1 MLKGNVSLM
10 SKSAKVL
17 FICISLKQSLER
29 RKAIELEFI
38 KLRQAVSDI
47 EIELEFFNAIY
58 GKDLTA
64 ETLALINIAREQAGQ
79 CKRPMSTGEIGCML
93 SHLFLWQ
100 RISEQR
106 YAAYDRI
113 VIIEDDVYLA
123 AHHQHTA
130 QLHSI
135 LNNPAE
141 FIFLSG
147 HSKKART
154 RILGYVSEDQTYF
167 NMLGSRYQYTMT
179 CAYSITLNEAG
190 KLVRKMLAKTTV
202 ADDWKYLLSEQSEI
216 PYYYFFEQG
225 GENDS
230 TIEAVD
236 QNRQAF
242 LAQYKENRF
251 TKNAYKIW
259 QDIQTLFKILL
270 SLKKVKKLNQYI
282 YDLISSLKFQ

>member
-1 MLKGNVSLM
+1 M

-17 FICISLKQSLER
+17 FICVSLKQSTDR
-29 RKAIELEFI
+29 REKVLNEIQ
-38 KLRQAVSDI
+38 KLRECITDI
-47 EIELEFFNAIY
+47 EIDFEFFDGIY
-58 GKDLTA
+58 GKDLA
-64 ETLALINIAREQAGQ
+64 PEYLSFINIAREQAGQ
-79 CKRPMSTGEIGCML
+79 CKRPLSAGEIGCML

-106 YAAYDRI
+106 YANYDRV

-154 RILGYVSEDQTYF
+154 RILGYVSEDRTYF

-179 CAYSITLNEAG
+179 CAYSITPNEAG

-202 ADDWKYLLSEQSEI
+202 ADDWKYLLSEKSEI

-259 QDIQTLFKILL
+259 QDTITIFKVIILL
-270 SLKKVKKLNQYI
+270 RKIQKLNKYI
-282 YDLISSLKFQ
+282 SVLY

>member
-1 MLKGNVSLM
+1 M
-10 SKSAKVL
+10 SKSSKVL

-29 RKAIELEFI
+29 RKAIELEFN

-47 EIELEFFNAIY
+47 EIELEFFDAIY
-58 GKDLTA
+58 GKDLSS
-64 ETLALINIAREQAGQ
+64 EILALINIAREQAGQ

-106 YAAYDRI
+106 YANYDRV

-135 LNNPAE
+135 LHHPAE

-154 RILGYVSEDQTYF
+154 RILGYISEDQTHF
-167 NMLGSRYQYTMT
+167 NMLGSRYQYTMA
-179 CAYSITLNEAG
+179 CAYSITPNEAG

-202 ADDWKYLLSEQSEI
+202 ADDWKFLLSEKSEI

-225 GENDS
+225 GEDDS

-251 TKNAYKIW
+251 SKNTYKIW
-259 QDIQTLFKILL
+259 QDIQTFFKLL
-270 SLKKVKKLNQYI
+270 IKLKKIKKLIQYI
-282 YDLISSLKFQ
+282 NNLNC

>member
-1 MLKGNVSLM
+1 MLKGNVLPM
-10 SKSAKVL
+10 PKSAKVL
-17 FICISLKQSLER
+17 FICISLKQSIDR

-38 KLRQAVSDI
+38 KLRQAISDVD
-47 EIELEFFNAIY
+47 IELEFFDAIY
-58 GKDLTA
+58 GKDLTT

-106 YAAYDRI
+106 YTAYDRV

-123 AHHQHTA
+123 THHQHTA
-130 QLHSI
+130 QLHSM
-135 LNNPAE
+135 LNHPAE

-154 RILGYVSEDQTYF
+154 RILGYVSKDKTYF
-167 NMLGSRYQYTMT
+167 NMLGSRYQYTMA
-179 CAYSITLNEAG
+179 CAYSVTANEAT

-202 ADDWKYLLSEQSEI
+202 ADDWKYLLSEKSEI

-230 TIEAVD
+230 TIDASD
-236 QNRQAF
+236 QNRKDF
-242 LAQYKENRF
+242 LVQYKENRF
-251 TKNAYKIW
+251 AKNAYKIW
-259 QDIQTLFKILL
+259 QDTITIFKMIILL
-270 SLKKVKKLNQYI
+270 RKIQKLNEYI
-282 YDLISSLKFQ
+282 SVLY

>member
-1 MLKGNVSLM
+1 M
-10 SKSAKVL
+10 SKSSKVL

-29 RKAIELEFI
+29 REKVLNQIQ
-38 KLRQAVSDI
+38 KLRECITDI
-47 EIELEFFNAIY
+47 EIDFEFFDGIY
-58 GKDLTA
+58 GKDLA
-64 ETLALINIAREQAGQ
+64 PEYLSFINIAREQAGQ

-106 YAAYDRI
+106 YANYDRV

-123 AHHQHTA
+123 EHHQHTA

-154 RILGYVSEDQTYF
+154 RILGYISADQTHF
-167 NMLGSRYQYTMT
+167 NMLGSRYQYTMA
-179 CAYSITLNEAG
+179 CAYSVTPNEAS

-202 ADDWKYLLSEQSEI
+202 ADDWKYLLSEKSEI

-242 LAQYKENRF
+242 LAQYKENR
-251 TKNAYKIW
+251 
-259 QDIQTLFKILL
+259 
-270 SLKKVKKLNQYI
+270 LKKNFSKI
-282 YDLISSLKFQ
+282 YQDLITYAKVILKFKKVYCLSNFIYSKHY